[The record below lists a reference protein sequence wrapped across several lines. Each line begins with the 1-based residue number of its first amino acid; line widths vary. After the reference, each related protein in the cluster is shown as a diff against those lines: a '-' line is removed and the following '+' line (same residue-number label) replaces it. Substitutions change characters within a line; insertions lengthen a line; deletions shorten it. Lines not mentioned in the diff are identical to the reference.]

1 MSQNFK
7 TIFKIFMLTI
17 LFFLVIDLLI
27 GKNFYKKFIRKS
39 FTDVDAGVTMPDKI
53 YDHKFKKNFKTSNM
67 GWGQRRYSFCTDGN
81 GFRTFCDN
89 RSENKKDFDIGFIGD
104 SFTESI
110 GIEYNKSFVGLISLN
125 LVDKKTG
132 HLQTHTI
139 RYWETQFKQIK
150 PSIRAGKRRYY
161 STKDLKIINYI
172 KFLLKEKGLTI
183 NGVKKIL
190 SENENHSIDDSLNF
204 GVYKPGLKSSKIIR
218 DKVKN
223 ISKIIKDIKKLK
235 NG

>member
-1 MSQNFK
+1 MKNNQKNEDAYK
-7 TIFKIFMLTI
+7 TIGE
-17 LFFLVIDLLI
+17 VA
-27 GKNFYKKFIRKS
+27 KK
-39 FTDVDAGVTMPDKI
+39 
-53 YDHKFKKNFKTSNM
+53 
-67 GWGQRRYSFCTDGN
+67 
-81 GFRTFCDN
+81 
-89 RSENKKDFDIGFIGD
+89 
-104 SFTESI
+104 
-110 GIEYNKSFVGLISLN
+110 LN

-150 PSIRAGKRRYY
+150 PSIRAGGRRYY
-161 STKDLKIINYI
+161 SAKDLKVINYI

-190 SENENHSIDDSLNF
+190 SENESHSIDDSISF
-204 GVYKPGLKSSKIIR
+204 GVYKPGLKSTKIIQ